1 MKKYKIY
8 EFEYFN
14 LNTIENKFGKSR
26 KYGVGKFLSKLYKR
40 TIVFKDV
47 DEDDGYLLN
56 KGFIYLSKSEIERY
70 LGYNKKNG
78 EFEWFTIIKSLSKN
92 GIIKYLRRKSNPY
105 DSNKKLWFFKLN
117 DEFFSCKKSYVDIES
132 KTLNKWISKQNKQ
145 YFNKISGI
153 KEKGIKGMDKFL
165 LYELDV
171 CIGTELN
178 IENLDLVIDQRINF
192 KLREYRDKL
201 KWDWLGKKQ
210 KKKILKKLLDEDKFI
225 SRYKLLLHQK
235 YQTIKNDLE
244 YLKDGQYFELSS
256 DYFVRDEYGYRVYN
270 IYSRCIRDFRNF
282 IKIDG
287 EDTVEVDLK
296 NSMISVFYYFIKLL
310 NDENKNLSIN
320 LVKEIYHKLIK
331 LNEGEIND
339 SRLGLLYL
347 DRWEYIKNYGDKFNN
362 DYYEF
367 LREESGLTD
376 LSRNSF
382 KELLWLILFGR
393 DSQLQKLKLKLREN
407 SYEEVKHLV
416 LGNSRFLVDD
426 LRQISLYNWLT
437 PKQKKKYKKYK
448 NISLILHTLERMIM
462 DLVSQ
467 KMIENGY
474 KYISIFDSFLV
485 KKSEGKKIQKLLN
498 DSVERVDK
506 VFNFR
511 MKH

>member
-14 LNTIENKFGKSR
+14 LNHIENKFGKGR

-56 KGFIYLSKSEIERY
+56 KGFVYLSKIEIERY
-70 LGYNKKNG
+70 LGYNKKDG
-78 EFEWFTIIKSLSKN
+78 EFEWLTIIKSLNKS
-92 GIIKYLRRKSNPY
+92 GIINYRRNGSNPF
-105 DSNKKLWFFKLN
+105 DFNKKLWFFKLN
-117 DEFFSCKKSYVDIES
+117 DEFFNCKKSYIDIES
-132 KTLNKWISKQNKQ
+132 KTLNKWISKQNNH

-178 IENLDLVIDQRINF
+178 IDDLDLVIEQRINS
-192 KLREYRDKL
+192 KLKEYRDKL
-201 KWDWLGKKQ
+201 NWDWLGEKS
-210 KKKILKKLLDEDKFI
+210 KKKILNKLFDEEKFI
-225 SRYKLLLHQK
+225 NRYKLLLNQK
-235 YQTIKNDLE
+235 YQTIKSDLE

-256 DYFVRDEYGYRVYN
+256 DYFRRDNYGYRIYN
-270 IYSRCIRDFRNF
+270 IYSRCIREFRDF

-310 NDENKNLSIN
+310 NDKNKNLNIH
-320 LVKEIYHKLIK
+320 LIKEIYHKLIN

-393 DSQLQKLKLKLREN
+393 DSQLQKLKLRDN

-426 LRQISLYNWLT
+426 LRSISLYNWN
-437 PKQKKKYKKYK
+437 KKNYKYYK

-485 KKSEGKKIQKLLN
+485 KKSEGKEIQKLLN

-506 VFNFR
+506 VFTFR
-511 MKH
+511 MKQ